1 MSDIKA
7 GITSEI
13 YSVARTLGVDTA
25 KVFVMDEQEFVHKI
39 HFADDCYYIVIEH
52 QPSVPNPAVNA
63 QNVILSGVSQAND
76 VMPIMNLLTALCD
89 TYTLKVSTE
98 IGGLQIWQTPR
109 VKYNFEEVAQA
120 YRSTVTMSGTL
131 VISDTLLYETVTYKG
146 SSLFVAHLTFRSSSD
161 LDPEPFSSSNAVTKA
176 VAKAGTDTMTVVLF
190 PTSDNAL
197 FTDVW
202 AAVAAGSAA
211 RYNTY
216 AFTVTIGGVTATRTM
231 VMADFEYDRKL
242 GNSGTCVVTFAG
254 A

>member
-13 YSVARTLGVDTA
+13 YSVARTLKQDTS
-25 KVFVMDEQEFVHKI
+25 KIFVMDEQEFANKSN
-39 HFADDCYYIVIEH
+39 FADDSEYIVIRRE
-52 QPSVPNPAVNA
+52 PSVPNPVVNA
-63 QNVILSGVSQAND
+63 QNVSLVGLSQANNI
-76 VMPIMNLLTALCD
+76 MPIMELLTALCD

-98 IGGLQIWQTPR
+98 IGGLQIWQSPMG
-109 VKYNFEEVAQA
+109 KYNFDEVANS